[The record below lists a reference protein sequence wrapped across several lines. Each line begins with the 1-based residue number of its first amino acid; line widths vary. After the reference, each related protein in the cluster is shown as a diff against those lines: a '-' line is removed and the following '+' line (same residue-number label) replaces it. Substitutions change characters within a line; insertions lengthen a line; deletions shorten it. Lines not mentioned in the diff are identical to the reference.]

1 MNSKNLLVLP
11 VSGPFHIVLNL
22 PAWSASITQEIGTV
36 AESAVTNTFVKSSF
50 GSVNKDLN
58 NVGVHL
64 TQRCDG
70 SIKMY
75 RKNLPHF
82 S

>member
-58 NVGVHL
+58 SVGVHL
-64 TQRCDG
+64 TQRCD
-70 SIKMY
+70 S
-75 RKNLPHF
+75 
-82 S
+82 